1 MENNK
6 SDYEWLAAKTQEQ
19 ADEAWKRVARALP
32 AGLGA
37 ALFAEPEL
45 RFGNLGRF
53 ASTKRLMM
61 RLDLRTALSDFK
73 SELSFYSAGMPGGAG
88 RSEAEAL
95 CALIETIAPLA
106 GAEAVEKE
114 ARAAYAEYS
123 REQFR
128 KATEAWDGR
137 PWSARKRALLGELD
151 RAWASGSPL
160 AKKSAEFFDC
170 FWVDESK
177 AAKARGEWE
186 KLCLEGALPAGQ
198 GVHVESEGQSGEG
211 AGGKRL

>member
-19 ADEAWKRVARALP
+19 ADEAWKRAAKALP

-45 RFGNLGRF
+45 RFGSLGRF
-53 ASTKRLMM
+53 AATKRLMM

-95 CALIETIAPLA
+95 CALIEAIAPLA
-106 GAEAVEKE
+106 GAEAAEEE
-114 ARAAYAEYS
+114 ARAAHAEYTG
-123 REQFR
+123 EEFR

-137 PWSARKRALLGELD
+137 PWSPRKLALLGELN
-151 RAWASGSPL
+151 RARASGSPL
-160 AKKSAEFFDC
+160 ARKAAEFFDC

-177 AAKARGEWE
+177 AARARGEWE
-186 KLCLEGALPAGQ
+186 KSCLERTLAAGQ
-198 GVHVESEGQSGEG
+198 DGQGDSSGQSGEG
-211 AGGKRL
+211 SGGKRL